1 MREFL
6 RELYRRNPP
15 LVALG
20 WLLIAAFLFAF
31 VAAFFDSRTV
41 TGVNTW
47 IKPMK
52 FCLSVTAYLWTL
64 AWFLDYVRDSR
75 RSFKTIS
82 LSVTVVMFIEM
93 VCIYS
98 QAARGVQSHFNF
110 STPYDATVF
119 SMMGM
124 MIYLNL
130 LFDVW
135 ALGLFVVKKPDI
147 PSSYLWGIRLGFLLF
162 LIFAFQGQMMIA
174 REAHSVG
181 VPDGGPGLPMVN
193 WSATGGDLRIAHA
206 LGMHAFQIIPL
217 IGWLLFKYRERLNFA
232 GSYPTAFTALFSLI
246 YAAVCFGLLA
256 QALAGRPLIS
266 SMNEL
271 LFKLAQL

>member
-15 LVALG
+15 LVSLG

-31 VAAFFDSRTV
+31 VASFFDSRTV

-64 AWFLDYVRDSR
+64 AWFLYYVRDRR
-75 RSFKTIS
+75 RSFSIIS
-82 LSVTVVMFIEM
+82 YSVTVLMFIEM
-93 VCIYS
+93 VCLYS

-110 STPYDATVF
+110 STSYDATIF

-135 ALGLFVVKKPDI
+135 AFGLFLVKKPAI
-147 PSSYLWGIRLGFLLF
+147 PNSYLWGIRLGFLVF
-162 LIFAFQGQMMIA
+162 LIFASQGQMMIA
-174 REAHSVG
+174 RQAHSVG
-181 VPDGGPGLPMVN
+181 VPDGGPGLPVVN
-193 WSATGGDLRIAHA
+193 WSTIGGDLRIAHA
-206 LGMHAFQIIPL
+206 LGLHAFQIIPL
-217 IGWLLFKYRERLNFA
+217 VGWLLHRYHDRLNFI
-232 GSYPTAFTALFSLI
+232 GSHAAAFTVFFSII
-246 YAAVCFGLLA
+246 YAGVCFGLLA
-256 QALAGRPLIS
+256 QAFAGRPLLSII
-266 SMNEL
+266 N
-271 LFKLAQL
+271 

>member
-6 RELYRRNPP
+6 RELYRRNPL

-31 VAAFFDSRTV
+31 GASFFDSRTV

-64 AWFLDYVRDSR
+64 AWFLHNVRDSR
-75 RSFKTIS
+75 RSFSLIS
-82 LSVTVVMFIEM
+82 YSVAILMFIEM
-93 VCIYS
+93 VCLYS
-98 QAARGVQSHFNF
+98 QAARGVQSHFNL
-110 STPYDATVF
+110 STSYDAVMF

-135 ALGLFVVKKPDI
+135 AFGLFLVKKPAI
-147 PSSYLWGIRLGFLLF
+147 PISYLWGIRLGFLLF

-174 REAHSVG
+174 RQAHSVG
-181 VPDGGPGLPMVN
+181 VPDGGPGLPIMN
-193 WSATGGDLRIAHA
+193 WSMTGGDLRIAHA
-206 LGMHAFQIIPL
+206 LGLHAFQIIPL
-217 IGWLLFKYRERLNFA
+217 IGWLLFKYRDRLNFI
-232 GSYPTAFTALFSLI
+232 GSHAAAFTVLFAII
-246 YAAVCFGLLA
+246 YAGVCFGLLA
-256 QALAGRPLIS
+256 QALAGRPLI
-266 SMNEL
+266 N
-271 LFKLAQL
+271 

>member
-31 VAAFFDSRTV
+31 VASFFDSRTV
-41 TGVNTW
+41 TGANTW

-52 FCLSVTAYLWTL
+52 FCLSVAAYLWTL
-64 AWFLDYVRDSR
+64 AWFLHSVRDSR

-110 STPYDATVF
+110 SAPYDATVF

-130 LFDVW
+130 VFDMW
-135 ALGLFVVKKPDI
+135 AFGLFLVKKPAMPI
-147 PSSYLWGIRLGFLLF
+147 SYLWGIRLGFLLF
-162 LIFAFQGQMMIA
+162 LIFAFQGQLMIA
-174 REAHSVG
+174 RQAHSVG
-181 VPDGGPGLPMVN
+181 VPDGGPGLPIVN
-193 WSATGGDLRIAHA
+193 WSTAGGDLRIAHA
-206 LGMHAFQIIPL
+206 LGLHAFQIVPL
-217 IGWLLFKYRERLNFA
+217 IGWLIFKYRERLNFI
-232 GSYPTAFTALFSLI
+232 GSHATAFTVLFAVI
-246 YAAVCFGLLA
+246 YAVVCFGLLA
-256 QALAGRPLIS
+256 QALAGRPVIILVNS
-266 SMNEL
+266 
-271 LFKLAQL
+271 F

>member
-31 VAAFFDSRTV
+31 VASFFDSRTV

-64 AWFLDYVRDSR
+64 AWFLHDVRDSR
-75 RSFKTIS
+75 RSFSLISYGVTI
-82 LSVTVVMFIEM
+82 LMFIEM
-93 VCIYS
+93 VCLYS

-110 STPYDATVF
+110 STSYDAAMF
-119 SMMGM
+119 SLMGM

-135 ALGLFVVKKPDI
+135 AFVLFIVKKPAI
-147 PSSYLWGIRLGFLLF
+147 PNSYLWGIRLGFLLF
-162 LIFAFQGQMMIA
+162 LLFAFQGQLMIS
-174 REAHSVG
+174 RMAHTVG
-181 VPDGGPGLPMVN
+181 GPDGGPGLPMVN

-206 LGMHAFQIIPL
+206 LGLHALQIIPL
-217 IGWLLFKYRERLNFA
+217 IGWLLFKYRERLSFI
-232 GSYPTAFTALFSLI
+232 GSHAVAFTVLFAII
-246 YAAVCFGLLA
+246 YAGVCFGLLA
-256 QALAGRPLIS
+256 QALAGRPLLAI
-266 SMNEL
+266 MN
-271 LFKLAQL
+271 

>member
-1 MREFL
+1 MREFW

-31 VAAFFDSRTV
+31 AAAFFDSRTV

-64 AWFLDYVRDSR
+64 AWFLHYVRDSR
-75 RSFKTIS
+75 RSFNIIS
-82 LSVTVVMFIEM
+82 YSVTVLMFIEM
-93 VCIYS
+93 VCLYS

-110 STPYDATVF
+110 STAYDAAMF
-119 SMMGM
+119 AMMGM

-135 ALGLFVVKKPDI
+135 AGVLFLVKKPAI
-147 PSSYLWGIRLGFLLF
+147 PHAYLWGIRWGFLLF

-174 REAHSVG
+174 RQAHSVG
-181 VPDGGPGLPMVN
+181 VPDGGPGLPVVN
-193 WSATGGDLRIAHA
+193 WSTTGGDLRIAHA
-206 LGMHAFQIIPL
+206 LGLHAFQIIPL
-217 IGWLLFKYRERLNFA
+217 IGWLLCKYRDRLNFS
-232 GSYPTAFTALFSLI
+232 GSHAVALTVLFAVI
-246 YAAVCFGLLA
+246 YAGVCFGLLA
-256 QALAGRPLIS
+256 QALAGRPLLSI
-266 SMNEL
+266 MN
-271 LFKLAQL
+271 

>member
-1 MREFL
+1 MRNFL

-31 VAAFFDSRTV
+31 VASFFDSRTV

-64 AWFLDYVRDSR
+64 AWFLHYVRDSR
-75 RSFKTIS
+75 RSFNLIS
-82 LSVTVVMFIEM
+82 YSVTVLMFIEM
-93 VCIYS
+93 VCLIS

-110 STPYDATVF
+110 STSYDAAMF
-119 SMMGM
+119 LMMGM

-135 ALGLFVVKKPDI
+135 AFGLFLMKKPAI
-147 PSSYLWGIRLGFLLF
+147 SSSYLWGIRLGFFLF
-162 LIFAFQGQMMIA
+162 LIFAFQGQLMIS
-174 REAHSVG
+174 RMAHTVG
-181 VPDGGPGLPMVN
+181 GPDGGPGLPMVN
-193 WSATGGDLRIAHA
+193 WSTTGGDLRIAHA
-206 LGMHAFQIIPL
+206 LGLHAFQIIPL
-217 IGWLLFKYRERLNFA
+217 IGWLLFKYHDRLNFI
-232 GSYPTAFTALFSLI
+232 GSHAAAFTVLFSII
-246 YAAVCFGLLA
+246 YAGVCFGLLA
-256 QALAGRPLIS
+256 QALAGKPLLS
-266 SMNEL
+266 FMN
-271 LFKLAQL
+271 

>member
-1 MREFL
+1 MQKFL

-20 WLLIAAFLFAF
+20 WLLVAAFLFAF
-31 VAAFFDSRTV
+31 VASFFDSRTV
-41 TGVNTW
+41 TGVNAW

-64 AWFLDYVRDSR
+64 AWFLHDVRDSR
-75 RSFKTIS
+75 RSFKIIS
-82 LSVTVVMFIEM
+82 LGVTILMFIEM
-93 VCIYS
+93 VCLYS
-98 QAARGVQSHFNF
+98 QAARGVQSHFNVLR
-110 STPYDATVF
+110 PYDAIVF
-119 SMMGM
+119 SMMGL

-135 ALGLFVVKKPDI
+135 AFGLFVFKKPEI

-162 LIFAFQGQMMIA
+162 LIFASQGQLMIS
-174 REAHSVG
+174 RMAHSVG

-206 LGMHAFQIIPL
+206 LGLHAFQIIPL
-217 IGWLLFKYRERLNFA
+217 VGWLLFKYRARLNFI
-232 GSYPTAFTALFSLI
+232 GSHATAFTVVFAVI

-256 QALAGRPLIS
+256 QALAGRPLLSI
-266 SMNEL
+266 MN
-271 LFKLAQL
+271 

>member
-1 MREFL
+1 M

-31 VAAFFDSRTV
+31 VASFFDSRTV
-41 TGVNTW
+41 MGINTW

-64 AWFLDYVRDSR
+64 AWFLHDVRDSR
-75 RSFKTIS
+75 RSFSIISYSLTI
-82 LSVTVVMFIEM
+82 LMFIEM
-93 VCIYS
+93 VCLYS

-110 STPYDATVF
+110 STSYDAAMF

-135 ALGLFVVKKPDI
+135 AFGLFLVKKPAL
-147 PSSYLWGIRLGFLLF
+147 PNSYLWGIRLGFFLF
-162 LIFAFQGQMMIA
+162 LIFAFQGQLMIS
-174 REAHSVG
+174 RMAHTVG
-181 VPDGGPGLPMVN
+181 APDGGPGLAILS
-193 WSATGGDLRIAHA
+193 WSTTSGDLRITHA
-206 LGMHAFQIIPL
+206 LGLHAFQIIPL
-217 IGWLLFKYRERLNFA
+217 MGWLLFKYCERLNFI
-232 GSYPTAFTALFSLI
+232 GSHATAFTVLFSII

-256 QALAGRPLIS
+256 QALAGKPLIS
-266 SMNEL
+266 IIN
-271 LFKLAQL
+271 

>member
-31 VAAFFDSRTV
+31 VASFFDSRIV

-64 AWFLDYVRDSR
+64 AWFLHSVRDSR
-75 RSFKTIS
+75 RSFNLIS
-82 LSVTVVMFIEM
+82 YSVTVLMFIEM
-93 VCIYS
+93 VCLYS

-110 STPYDATVF
+110 ATSYDAAMF
-119 SMMGM
+119 AMMGM

-135 ALGLFVVKKPDI
+135 ACVLFLVKKPAI
-147 PSSYLWGIRLGFLLF
+147 PNSYLWGIRLGFLLF
-162 LIFAFQGQMMIA
+162 LIFAVQGQMMIA
-174 REAHSVG
+174 RQAHSVG

-193 WSATGGDLRIAHA
+193 WSTTGGDLRIAHA
-206 LGMHAFQIIPL
+206 LGLHALQIIPL
-217 IGWLLFKYRERLNFA
+217 IGWLLCKYRERLKYF
-232 GSYPTAFTALFSLI
+232 GSHAVAFTVLFAII
-246 YAAVCFGLLA
+246 YAGVCCGLLA
-256 QALAGRPLIS
+256 LALAGKPLFA
-266 SMNEL
+266 NVN
-271 LFKLAQL
+271 

>member
-1 MREFL
+1 MRKFL

-31 VAAFFDSRTV
+31 VASFFDSRTV

-52 FCLSVTAYLWTL
+52 FCLSVAAYLWTL
-64 AWFLDYVRDSR
+64 AWFLHYVRDRR
-75 RSFKTIS
+75 RSFSFIS
-82 LSVTVVMFIEM
+82 YGVTVLMFIEM
-93 VCIYS
+93 VCLYS

-110 STPYDATVF
+110 STPYDMIIF
-119 SMMGM
+119 SMMGI

-135 ALGLFVVKKPDI
+135 VFVLFLVKKPAI
-147 PSSYLWGIRLGFLLF
+147 PDSYLWGIRLGFLLF

-174 REAHSVG
+174 RQAHSVG
-181 VPDGGPGLPMVN
+181 VPDGGPGLPIVN
-193 WSATGGDLRIAHA
+193 WSTTGGDLRIAHA
-206 LGMHAFQIIPL
+206 LGLHALQIIPL
-217 IGWLLFKYRERLNFA
+217 IGWLLFKYRERLGFI
-232 GSYPTAFTALFSLI
+232 GSYATAFTVLFSVI
-246 YAAVCFGLLA
+246 YGGICFGLLV
-256 QALAGRPLIS
+256 QALAGTPLLSI
-266 SMNEL
+266 L
-271 LFKLAQL
+271 K